1 MKKSFTI
8 LLHCGY
14 WLMYL
19 LLLAVIFAAVTLQ
32 FKKTPLMPGISLLS
46 PLMLLYIL
54 PNLISFYAFYLLL
67 FPKFLYRKKF
77 VALIIFGAFACLIA
91 ALSGSLFSIIR
102 FGLNQPIFN
111 DAGEFVS
118 LTIPLFLIAAV
129 HGIIALVIR
138 GFITWYDEIKLKE
151 ELAAKNYEMELALI
165 KSQLNPHFLFNTI
178 NNIDVLIT
186 KDAARASEYLN
197 KLSGI
202 LRYLLYEA
210 KTEKIALAE
219 ELGYIEKYLELQR
232 IRTTNQNYVTL
243 KITGEP
249 HNLKIAPMLFFPF
262 IENAFKHT
270 ENNKSLNTINIE
282 IVIEK
287 DRVKLTCKNTY
298 QNNANAKKQF
308 GGLGNE
314 LIGKRLMLLYPERYS
329 LETADYDG
337 VYEVKLSLEITN
349 LES

>member
-1 MKKSFTI
+1 MKKSFII
-8 LLHCGY
+8 LLHCAY

-19 LLLAVIFAAVTLQ
+19 LLLAVIFAAVALQ
-32 FKKTPLMPGISLLS
+32 FKKSPSPVGISLLS

-54 PNLISFYAFYLLL
+54 PNLISFYAFYFLL
-67 FPKFLYRKKF
+67 FPRFLRRKKF
-77 VALIIFGAFACLIA
+77 AALIIFGVCACLLA
-91 ALSGSLFSIIR
+91 ALSGSLFSIIP

-111 DAGEFVS
+111 DAGEFLS

-129 HGIIALVIR
+129 HGIIALLIR
-138 GFITWYDEIKLKE
+138 GFITWFDEIKLKE
-151 ELAAKNYEMELALI
+151 ELADKNHEMELALI

-186 KDAARASEYLN
+186 KDATRASKYLN

-210 KTEKIALAE
+210 KTGQIALAE

-232 IRTTNQNYVTL
+232 IRTTNQNYVNF
-243 KITGEP
+243 KVTGEP
-249 HNLKIAPMLFFPF
+249 HNLKIAPMIFFPF

-270 ENNKSLNTINIE
+270 ENNKNANEINIE
-282 IVIEK
+282 ISIET
-287 DRVKLTCKNTY
+287 DRVKFVCKNTY
-298 QNNANAKKQF
+298 QNNSSVKNEF

-314 LIGKRLMLLYPERYS
+314 LIGRRLMLLYPNKHS
-329 LETADYDG
+329 LETGDYDG
-337 VYEVKLSLEITN
+337 IYKVKLSLD
-349 LES
+349 LV

>member
-1 MKKSFTI
+1 MKKSFVI

-14 WLMYL
+14 WMMYL

-32 FKKTPLMPGISLLS
+32 FKKTSPVSGISLIS
-46 PLMLLYIL
+46 PLMLLYLL
-54 PNLISFYAFYLLL
+54 PNLISFYAFYFLL
-67 FPKFLYRKKF
+67 FPRFLYHKKFL
-77 VALIIFGAFACLIA
+77 ALIIFGAFACLIA
-91 ALSGSLFSIIR
+91 ALSDSLFSIIP
-102 FGLNQPIFN
+102 FGINQPIFN
-111 DAGEFVS
+111 DAGEFLS
-118 LTIPLFLIAAV
+118 LTIPLFLIASV
-129 HGIIALVIR
+129 HGIIALVVR

-151 ELAAKNYEMELALI
+151 ELANKNYKMELALI

-186 KDAARASEYLN
+186 KDAAQASAYLN

-210 KTEKIALAE
+210 KTEQIALSE
-219 ELGYIEKYLELQR
+219 ELNYIEKYLELQR
-232 IRTTNQNYVTL
+232 IRTTNQNYVNYQV
-243 KITGEP
+243 TGEP
-249 HNLKIAPMLFFPF
+249 HNLKIAPMIFFPF

-270 ENNKSLNTINIE
+270 ENNKNSNSINIE

-287 DRVKLTCKNTY
+287 DRVKFTCQNTY
-298 QNNANAKKQF
+298 QNNANTKNEF

-329 LETADYDG
+329 LETDDYDG
-337 VYEVKLSLEITN
+337 VYKVKLSLD
-349 LES
+349 LV